1 MGLGIFFIER
11 WWAVPNEENLKAGK
25 ATQFKSGEEA
35 ARNGKKG
42 GEASGVARRRKKAL
56 RDSLQLILDLDITD
70 KRKRT
75 KLKRMGVSEAD
86 MDNQMVVALA
96 VFQEAAKGNMRA
108 VSRIVDIVGTGQ
120 DGQTEDLDDGLMDA
134 LKAAAQSAWGDGEE
148 GDQPDG

>member
-1 MGLGIFFIER
+1 M
-11 WWAVPNEENLKAGK
+11 PNEENLKAGK

-70 KRKRT
+70 KRKRA
-75 KLKRMGVSEAD
+75 KLKKMGVSEDD

-120 DGQTEDLDDGLMDA
+120 DGQNEDLDDGFADA
-134 LKAAAQSAWGDGEE
+134 LREATQSVWCDGEE
-148 GDQPDG
+148 GDRPDG